1 MKVFV
6 KTLVLNS
13 IKPLF
18 SHAIKSRGLKYLFR
32 WPAIICKDPDLC
44 ESSIQS
50 VDGDTLSYHVE
61 FLGKKHCHSFVRAPL
76 VTTYVKNAQLC
87 ELSPKLA
94 SDFKT
99 KVRASKVKK

>member
-1 MKVFV
+1 MF
-6 KTLVLNS
+6 NS
-13 IKPLF
+13 
-18 SHAIKSRGLKYLFR
+18 R

-61 FLGKKHCHSFVRAPL
+61 FLGKKHCHCFVRAPL
-76 VTTYVKNAQLC
+76 VTAYVQNAQLC
-87 ELSPKLA
+87 ELSPKSP

-99 KVRASKVKK
+99 KIRATKVKVQW